1 MFLRQKFYVL
11 CTCVLSPFSCIQFF
25 DPMNY
30 NPPGSSV
37 HGNLQVR
44 IQERVAMPSSSGSF

>member
-1 MFLRQKFYVL
+1 MFLRQEVYVL
-11 CTCVLSPFSCIQFF
+11 CTCVQSCFSCIQLF

-44 IQERVAMPSSSGSF
+44 TQGQVATPSSGGSF